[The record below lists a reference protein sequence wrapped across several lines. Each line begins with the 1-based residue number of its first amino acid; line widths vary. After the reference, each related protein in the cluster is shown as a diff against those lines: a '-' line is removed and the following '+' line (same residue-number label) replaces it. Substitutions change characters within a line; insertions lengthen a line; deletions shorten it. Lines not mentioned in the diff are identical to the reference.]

1 MKLMRNFQC
10 GKKKPKQIQIKNSL
24 LKFKM
29 THYLLVLRYI
39 VQVFYSMKNNYNSL
53 EDLMGEIPLQVQ
65 LQTRMS
71 VEIAARIEQLMREA
85 GYSKKQFAE
94 KLDRRPSEI
103 TKWLSGEH
111 NFTIATLSRLSA
123 FFGQPIIQVAKS

>member
-1 MKLMRNFQC
+1 M
-10 GKKKPKQIQIKNSL
+10 KNS
-24 LKFKM
+24 
-29 THYLLVLRYI
+29 
-39 VQVFYSMKNNYNSL
+39 NSL
-53 EDLMGEIPLQVQ
+53 QDLLGEIPLQVQ

-71 VEIAARIEQLMREA
+71 VEIAARIESLMKEA
-85 GYSKKQFAE
+85 GYTKKQFAE

-123 FFGQPIIQVAKS
+123 FFGKPIIKVSESE